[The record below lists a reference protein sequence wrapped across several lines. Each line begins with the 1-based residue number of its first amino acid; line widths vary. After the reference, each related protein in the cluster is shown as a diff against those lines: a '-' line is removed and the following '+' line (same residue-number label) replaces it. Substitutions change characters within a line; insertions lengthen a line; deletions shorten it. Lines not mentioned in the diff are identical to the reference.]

1 MYRMYKMYKML
12 DDRIVFLVNDAIK
25 GEAEFRKAS
34 EDVLDVFHIF
44 VDDEYRGQ
52 GIANTFMD
60 LLVKYCEMYDYKMKC
75 SCPYAKEWM
84 EKHGKET
91 V

>member
-52 GIANTFMD
+52 G
-60 LLVKYCEMYDYKMKC
+60 YDYKMKC
-75 SCPYAKEWM
+75 SCPYAKKWM
-84 EKHGKET
+84 EKHGKEI
-91 V
+91 VWKSI